1 MKPIDILITH
11 PQKHH
16 IYHLAA
22 GCQRSGLHTR
32 LLVPLYRKGI
42 ATLVATLPGVIGRR
56 AQGYHYSELEK
67 EMVISPAVWQARRL
81 LVSSK
86 ELIPFQYRFDA
97 YVANLIKKGKL
108 KARVLVTMQDYMPA
122 TVLAGKAAGM
132 IIWTEQISN
141 RSDAARERVDE
152 HFQQLG
158 IQPSAYYSEDDNNII
173 LSLADIVTIPSK
185 YTFDGIV
192 DRVSKNANIYQ
203 IPYGVNS
210 KKFPPRLERNDNVIR
225 ILARANSI
233 AKGGHLLLQALSDC
247 GHKLLNLAGGATIE
261 VIIVGVADETIRGL
275 IKILH
280 FPDGL
285 SVNFQVVPHLDMPKL
300 MASSDLFVMPSL
312 SESMSLICIEAMQI
326 GLPMVITPYC
336 GIDKFRHLE
345 MGVEVVDTV
354 ESLVNGL
361 IIAFSRRDDWISWGC
376 AGRSTAERLSWDL
389 YEFKIAVIARKNF

>member
-42 ATLVATLPGVIGRR
+42 AALVATLPGVIGRR

-67 EMVISPAVWQARRL
+67 EMVISPALWQARRL
-81 LVSSK
+81 LVSSA

-108 KARVLVTMQDYMPA
+108 NARVLVTMQDYMPA

-141 RSDAARERVDE
+141 RSESARTRVDE
-152 HFQQLG
+152 HFRQLG
-158 IQPSAYYSEDDNNII
+158 VQSSTYYSEDDNNTI

-185 YTFDGIV
+185 YTFDGIF
-192 DRVSKNANIYQ
+192 DRVPKSANIYQ

-210 KKFPPRLERNDNVIR
+210 QKFPPRLERNDNVIR

-247 GHKLLNLAGGATIE
+247 GHKLLHLAGGATVE

-275 IKILH
+275 MKSLH

-285 SVNFQVVPHLDMPKL
+285 SVNSQVVPHLDMPKL

-345 MGVEVVDTV
+345 MGVEVVDSV
-354 ESLVNGL
+354 DSLANGL
-361 IIAFSRRDDWISWGC
+361 IIAFSKKSDWIIWGN
-376 AGRSTAERLSWDL
+376 AARVAAIGLGWPA
-389 YEFKIAVIARKNF
+389 YEESVADISRGTL